1 MAPTL
6 LQMSQQVNLANV
18 FASSRLTVFTQQQA
32 LRIVLMAAAFILN
45 NYQVFTV
52 CSTHHL

>member
-32 LRIVLMAAAFILN
+32 LRIVFVAAAFIPI
-45 NYQVFTV
+45 NYLVFTV

>member
-18 FASSRLTVFTQQQA
+18 FASSRLTVSTQQQA
-32 LRIVLMAAAFILN
+32 LRIVFVAAVFMLI
-45 NYQVFTV
+45 NYQVLTV

>member
-6 LQMSQQVNLANV
+6 LQMSQQVNLVNV

-32 LRIVLMAAAFILN
+32 LRIVFVAAAFILI

-52 CSTHHL
+52 CSTDHL